1 MLSLMWKPGRHVH
14 IYKTAQHRDNET
26 IKKDAFV
33 WGICVTLPTAGLK
46 LPLAHLFGLRSCKR
60 LLHLRGPL
68 LYPPLYKPSEKHH
81 KTDKTGCIQSVPH
94 VSSAGPEGSYMHTHA
109 HIWPRG
115 EKKKRILDHVDA
127 RVVILVGSPSRQWL
141 CRLRPP
147 SSSQI
152 DEGSRILNS
161 RVSRVAL
168 SPAQALKVVLL
179 SCLSG
184 HTACSHR
191 DSGSNWGETATKNQS
206 PSDQGSGRRS
216 VKVSKSTSCKRP
228 QQTLEI
234 KALLTTLALCN
245 PPSKKQ
251 CVAFSGLNWQ
261 KCNVIMFLPRVF
273 NQNKALIK
281 NRWESP
287 TSQLVDSK
295 SNTLET
301 SNKFGSLGTKF
312 MHGRNNK

>member
-1 MLSLMWKPGRHVH
+1 MREVVSLTAASAGSLSLLHKLSKWFYCLSACLGILHVH
-14 IYKTAQHRDNET
+14 T
-26 IKKDAFV
+26 
-33 WGICVTLPTAGLK
+33 VTQ
-46 LPLAHLFGLRSCKR
+46 
-60 LLHLRGPL
+60 
-68 LYPPLYKPSEKHH
+68 
-81 KTDKTGCIQSVPH
+81 DQTG
-94 VSSAGPEGSYMHTHA
+94 G
-109 HIWPRG
+109 
-115 EKKKRILDHVDA
+115 K
-127 RVVILVGSPSRQWL
+127 
-141 CRLRPP
+141 
-147 SSSQI
+147 
-152 DEGSRILNS
+152 
-161 RVSRVAL
+161 
-168 SPAQALKVVLL
+168 
-179 SCLSG
+179 
-184 HTACSHR
+184 
-191 DSGSNWGETATKNQS
+191 TATKNQS